1 MQGVW
6 GDIVRASPVFYPESH
21 ENDGYDGDLL
31 AISTPRDT
39 FQLLDSSEKV
49 LLFAHGIGLTPLLA
63 IARKLSF
70 RQRAFDLHYFV
81 PSFGSVTHR
90 VELSDLERNGH
101 VHYHGALDSPA
112 IDRLVGYVVEAIPAS
127 TQIYCCGPTDF
138 NHVIATH
145 ARQWVYGFNIHLESV
160 PPALE
165 QI

>member
-1 MQGVW
+1 M
-6 GDIVRASPVFYPESH
+6 
-21 ENDGYDGDLL
+21 
-31 AISTPRDT
+31 STPRDT

-49 LLFAHGIGLTPLLA
+49 LLFAHDIGLTPLLA
-63 IARKLSF
+63 IARELSF

-81 PSFGSVTHR
+81 PSFGAVTHR

-101 VHYHGALDSPA
+101 VHYHGGLDPPA

-160 PPALE
+160 SPAPE
-165 QI
+165 